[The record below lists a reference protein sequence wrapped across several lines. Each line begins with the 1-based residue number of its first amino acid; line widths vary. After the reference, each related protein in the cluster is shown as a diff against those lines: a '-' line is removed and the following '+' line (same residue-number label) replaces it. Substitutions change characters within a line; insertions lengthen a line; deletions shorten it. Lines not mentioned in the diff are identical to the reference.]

1 MSFSEVVI
9 SALILGISAQISLRG
24 WARTHA
30 SALAAMERDQ
40 QLLAMDR
47 RLLVRQRLLSLG
59 TPVDGSCRFQPAVV
73 QQILA
78 EAEAPLASGV
88 TEQLEL
94 LPDLQG
100 LWLTLKA
107 GGTAPSLHRRRLFT
121 PAGLGLCRPEGA

>member
-1 MSFSEVVI
+1 MSFSEVVL

-30 SALAAMERDQ
+30 SALAAVERDQ

-59 TPVDGSCRFQPAVV
+59 TPVDGSCRFQPAGV
-73 QQILA
+73 QQIL
-78 EAEAPLASGV
+78 AEAPLASGV

-94 LPDLQG
+94 RPDLQG

>member
-30 SALAAMERDQ
+30 SALAAVERDQ

-47 RLLVRQRLLSLG
+47 RLLVRQRLLSLA
-59 TPVDGSCRFQPAVV
+59 TPVDGSCRFQPPGV
-73 QQILA
+73 QHIL
-78 EAEAPLASGV
+78 AEAPLASGV

>member
-1 MSFSEVVI
+1 MSFSEVVL

-30 SALAAMERDQ
+30 SALAAVERDQ

-59 TPVDGSCRFQPAVV
+59 TPVDGSCRFQLAGV
-73 QQILA
+73 QQIL
-78 EAEAPLASGV
+78 AEAPLASGV